1 MELVRYIIGIVEERN
16 LAMAAFTPAFL
27 PIGTEVSAK
36 YRGAFCEAKVKK
48 ALKLV
53 KLRVTGKDSQSS
65 IMITDEHIVAG
76 VMKVGNVVQY
86 KQPDS
91 GQVMEGT
98 VNKVNDNSTYTVV
111 FNDGDERTLRRN
123 QLCLKG
129 DKHFDVSE
137 TLDNLPLSNPEHF
150 GTPVLK
156 SKKAARSGTGDS
168 DSEKEESSSEDESP
182 RRASYKSRHQEL
194 VGKVMLAEV
203 ADKRKGASTPVL
215 VVLPDAHPV
224 ELKNRDQLLVRS
236 FRDTK
241 FMAVNRKDLK
251 EFSREAAIKN
261 EDKALKAAFEKAL
274 LYFDGCELPTNWN
287 REELLGPDEDDGDEG
302 EEYSDVD
309 EQCEERDRFVAQL
322 YKFMDDRATPI
333 NKGPCIGNKDL
344 NLYRLFRVVQNIG
357 GYNKVTNQMKW
368 RLVYSKMGLPPSNTA
383 AHQIKN
389 AYKKYL
395 HAFEDFYRKLGCIMG
410 TISRPGRQSRQT
422 PSRGF
427 LSFRSRERDSS
438 PRSPRTEKTTGKEDK
453 AKEEEKAKV
462 KPEEKA
468 KVKQEEKVKVKPEE
482 TSSAAETQEA
492 AESTPQEET
501 DSDVVRRST
510 PRREKAQKE
519 EPKSDKKEDSKLR
532 KEEEK
537 KEETPTKDEKKKE
550 EKREERKSL
559 RQSQKE
565 KEDEKKE
572 TTKVK
577 EEEKK
582 EVKKEEGK
590 TDRVLRKDLND
601 KEEEEKKEPEDPK
614 EAQKKR
620 VSRRKSAR
628 VEEEKK
634 EGDEKE
640 EEEEKGDEKK
650 KEKKTPSS
658 AKKEKMTV
666 KKKAEEEENETKDK
680 ESENESE
687 ADGPSST
694 AQNQEVLS
702 LGTRLKVRYGRG
714 RNHKIYEAKV
724 IEYRK
729 SDPKKY
735 RVHYAGWNTRYDEW
749 VETERIVKVVDRPEL
764 TKLKKKPL
772 AIKAVKALTAQLAA
786 KTETPLIKKRGRQS
800 STQQVPSPGG
810 TSAKPPS
817 TSTMVEGK
825 TPKGKGSAGPNSAS
839 KTRSMRSNSTE
850 IKPEIPLT
858 SAAKHRITR
867 RTSGVNE
874 STDEPVTGDLE
885 GGNGSDV
892 EAELTPT
899 GPVEADNTLEHPHEE
914 EPKEPVLDSSSTEAK
929 EETPAP
935 VEAVEESKP
944 DLPKEEDTAMV
955 KTEESKSKP
964 FDVDNELM
972 SKDTSV
978 TDTDSSKEMVP
989 AAPPSA
995 PAESVNSLKD
1005 SSQAVPETPKQPE
1018 EVLVDKPVLAP
1029 VTEEVKEGQKTEEC
1043 APQLISVKEEDNMN
1057 MKPDEEKSIHPSGIE
1072 TPTET
1077 KQEAD
1082 KAVPLHDPTIPQLKK
1097 IELDLPP
1104 PADEKKEGKEKERMK
1119 PGKKLGRDFKKNR
1132 QSETRTSF
1140 SEIPTL
1146 EPMTMPSEVKPSPVN
1161 VAPSPYDFNDTEADS
1176 PSPWQPEITKKWDP
1190 SNRPP
1195 LIFRDVK
1202 MELKKSLETEKKKV
1216 KKKTKKM
1223 SEEHSGEG
1231 ESPAKFAEK
1240 KTKDPSVVKKGRKK
1254 KLADGEVKVDTS
1266 SYEETVNSVVESCK
1280 TDDLSF
1286 VPLPPSLDSKE
1297 EKPPAKKRKKMIHQC
1312 NAVQESE
1319 TVQDGK
1325 KEPAKPVKA
1334 LKGKVGR
1341 KKKEMKTV
1349 DTFTEQNA
1357 NPIPTPLPPLDV
1369 HIPSAITH
1377 SEKHPPSTETSQPV
1391 AVKQPCSEGD
1401 VPSASLVGSCSQGL
1415 VVPALKAGLPGMQ
1428 MLSMASIRPVPSTS
1442 GAAGSGPNDRLA
1454 PLLEEVAKQARLE
1467 PRVDC
1472 AGDMP
1477 KASCSVGNT
1486 VLDNTPPT
1494 TPENDLDEANSASSS
1509 SEGHDNLKE
1518 DLDSLD
1524 SVERTCKG
1532 GSESPPGCDFSL
1544 SSTSSENLPSSSSG
1558 AQSNGQPSQSSLEAV
1573 GTKRKKK
1580 DEAGAPVKKKKRLI
1594 SRSTRGERNKKSPKY
1609 GDDDSQSQSPVHQN
1623 NTDNGMASPG
1633 TNDAAKSSTPRPPKF
1648 HFADD
1653 LGEHLKGEPRIQFLL
1668 DKMKEIR
1675 KVYQSIKGE
1684 VAAIERKRK
1693 RARRREKERE
1703 SSQASTGDR
1712 EAS

>member
-1 MELVRYIIGIVEERN
+1 M
-16 LAMAAFTPAFL
+16 
-27 PIGTEVSAK
+27 
-36 YRGAFCEAKVKK
+36 
-48 ALKLV
+48 
-53 KLRVTGKDSQSS
+53 
-65 IMITDEHIVAG
+65 
-76 VMKVGNVVQY
+76 MKVGSVVQF

-91 GQVMEGT
+91 GQVMDGV

-156 SKKAARSGTGDS
+156 SKKAARGRTGDS
-168 DSEKEESSSEDESP
+168 ESEKEESSSEDESP
-182 RRASYKSRHQEL
+182 RRAAYKSRHQEL

-274 LYFDGCELPTNWN
+274 LYFDGSELPTNWN
-287 REELLGPDEDDGDEG
+287 REELLGPDDDDGEEEDES
-302 EEYSDVD
+302 SDD
-309 EQCEERDRFVAQL
+309 EEQCEERDRFVAQL

-344 NLYRLFRVVQNIG
+344 NLYRLFRVVQNLG

-422 PSRGF
+422 PSRGI
-427 LSFRSRERDSS
+427 LSFRGRDKDSS
-438 PRSPRTEKTTGKEDK
+438 PRSPRTEKAAPKEDK
-453 AKEEEKAKV
+453 TKEEEKAKAKPE
-462 KPEEKA
+462 KPEESSTT
-468 KVKQEEKVKVKPEE
+468 EE
-482 TSSAAETQEA
+482 TS
-492 AESTPQEET
+492 ESTAQEEA
-501 DSDVVRRST
+501 DSDVTRRST

-519 EPKSDKKEDSKLR
+519 EPKLEKKDELKTS

-537 KEETPTKDEKKKE
+537 KEELPREEKKKE

-559 RQSQKE
+559 RQSQKDR
-565 KEDEKKE
+565 EDEKKDA
-572 TTKVK
+572 VRMK

-634 EGDEKE
+634 ESDEKEDEEEKE
-640 EEEEKGDEKK
+640 EEKRKDKK
-650 KEKKTPSS
+650 PPAS
-658 AKKEKMTV
+658 AKKEKAAP
-666 KKKAEEEENETKDK
+666 KKKAEEEESETKDK
-680 ESENESE
+680 ESGNESE
-687 ADGPSST
+687 DDSPSSST
-694 AQNQEVLS
+694 QDQEVLS

-724 IEYRK
+724 IEYRTT
-729 SDPKKY
+729 DPHKKY

-749 VETERIVKVVDRPEL
+749 VETERIVKVVDKPEMA
-764 TKLKKKPL
+764 KLKKKPL
-772 AIKAVKALTAQLAA
+772 TAKSLKASAPQPAATKA
-786 KTETPLIKKRGRQS
+786 ETPSHIKKRGRQS
-800 STQQVPSPGG
+800 STQQVLTPGG
-810 TSAKPPS
+810 TTTPKPPS
-817 TSTMVEGK
+817 TPVAAEAK
-825 TPKGKGSAGPNSAS
+825 TPKSKVPSTGSPSVS

-850 IKPEIPLT
+850 IKPEAPVT
-858 SAAKHRITR
+858 SATKHRITR
-867 RTSGVNE
+867 RSSGINE
-874 STDEPVTGDLE
+874 SPDEPVTGDVE
-885 GGNGSDV
+885 GGSESDIEV
-892 EAELTPT
+892 DPSPVV
-899 GPVEADNTLEHPHEE
+899 PVETDSISEHQEEE
-914 EPKEPVLDSSSTEAK
+914 EPKEMELDAG
-929 EETPAP
+929 
-935 VEAVEESKP
+935 VEEIEEPLPSVQPATELKSTLP
-944 DLPKEEDTAMV
+944 PQEEEPAVVKAEDLKLKQP
-955 KTEESKSKP
+955 ESKLKQP
-964 FDVDNELM
+964 AVDTEPV
-972 SKDTSV
+972 SEIVSQEG
-978 TDTDSSKEMVP
+978 TDSSKEMELQLP
-989 AAPPSA
+989 PPPPPPPPSA
-995 PAESVNSLKD
+995 PVDSFVTIKD
-1005 SSQAVPETPKQPE
+1005 NKKQTIPDPPSEPE
-1018 EVLVDKPVLAP
+1018 ETKQAEVAL
-1029 VTEEVKEGQKTEEC
+1029 VTEEVKDVPKVEER
-1043 APQLISVKEEDNMN
+1043 APELVSVQEEEEVQ
-1057 MKPDEEKSIHPSGIE
+1057 EEKKAEEEKTAHIFC
-1072 TPTET
+1072 TEASPVVV
-1077 KQEAD
+1077 KQEVE
-1082 KAVPLHDPTIPQLKK
+1082 KAAPLDDPAIPQLKK

-1104 PADEKKEGKEKERMK
+1104 AEDKKDSKEKERLK
-1119 PGKKLGRDFKKNR
+1119 PGKKLGRDFKKSR
-1132 QSETRTSF
+1132 QNEMRTSF

-1146 EPMTMPSEVKPSPVN
+1146 EPMTSPPSDVKPAPVD

-1190 SNRPP
+1190 SNKP
-1195 LIFRDVK
+1195 LPIFQRDVK
-1202 MELKKSLETEKKKV
+1202 KDVKKELKKSLETEKKKV
-1216 KKKTKKM
+1216 KKKTKKVT
-1223 SEEHSGEG
+1223 EEQGGEG
-1231 ESPAKFAEK
+1231 DSPTKPSEK
-1240 KTKDPSVVKKGRKK
+1240 KAKDPSLVKKGRKK
-1254 KLADGEVKVDTS
+1254 RVADGEVKVDTS

-1280 TDDLSF
+1280 NDDMTHLSL
-1286 VPLPPSLDSKE
+1286 PLPPPSEPKE
-1297 EKPPAKKRKKMIHQC
+1297 EKPAKKRKKIFP
-1312 NAVQESE
+1312 ASAALESE
-1319 TVQDGK
+1319 AAQEEK
-1325 KEPAKPVKA
+1325 KEPAKPVKS

-1341 KKKEMKTV
+1341 KKKEIKAPDSV
-1349 DTFTEQNA
+1349 TEPHA
-1357 NPIPTPLPPLDV
+1357 DPLPVSVPALDV
-1369 HIPSAITH
+1369 HVPPAILH
-1377 SEKHPPSTETSQPV
+1377 HEKLPSTEPCEPV
-1391 AVKQPCSEGD
+1391 PVKEACSDGD
-1401 VPSASLVGSCSQGL
+1401 LPSASALGGSPQGL
-1415 VVPALKAGLPGMQ
+1415 VVSAPKAGPSGLQ
-1428 MLSMASIRPVPSTS
+1428 VLSMASIRPVPSTS
-1442 GAAGSGPNDRLA
+1442 GAAGGGPSDRLV
-1454 PLLEEVAKQARLE
+1454 PLLEGVREVVKQAAVLE

-1558 AQSNGQPSQSSLEAV
+1558 VQSNGQPSQSLDTV

-1580 DEAGAPVKKKKRLI
+1580 DDAAAAAKKKKRLI

-1609 GDDDSQSQSPVHQN
+1609 GDDDSQSRSPLHQN
-1623 NTDNGMASPG
+1623 TTDSGLVSSG
-1633 TNDAAKSSTPRPPKF
+1633 HGDATKSSTPRPPKF

-1653 LGEHLKGEPRIQFLL
+1653 LGEHLQGEQRIQFLL
-1668 DKMKEIR
+1668 DKMKEVR
-1675 KVYQSIKGE
+1675 KVYQGIKAE
-1684 VAAIERKRK
+1684 VAAIDRKRK